1 MNRITTVAFLAAV
14 VASASGCSKKSN
26 KAADVA
32 APEQPAATD
41 TTTSDAVAKDTQP
54 NAADANQAN
63 LNNTV
68 FFEFDSSTLSA
79 DARAKLDENAEW
91 LRQDAKREVTVEGH
105 TDEVGTPEYNLAL
118 GDRRARAAKEYL
130 TNLGIAADR
139 VDVITY
145 GEERPASTEDAQ
157 NRRSVFIATQKGQK
171 NAAVK

>member
-1 MNRITTVAFLAAV
+1 MKRITTVAFLAALA
-14 VASASGCSKKSN
+14 ASSGCSKKSN
-26 KAADVA
+26 KSSDVA
-32 APEQPAATD
+32 APDQPAATD
-41 TTTSDAVAKDTQP
+41 TTTGAPVAKDTQP
-54 NAADANQAN
+54 NAADPNQAN

-68 FFEFDSSTLSA
+68 FFEFDSSSLSA
-79 DARAKLDENAEW
+79 EARAKLDENAEW

-145 GEERPASTEDAQ
+145 GEERPASTDDAQ
-157 NRRSVFIATQKGQK
+157 NRRSVFIATQAPK
-171 NAAVK
+171 NAATK

>member
-1 MNRITTVAFLAAV
+1 MKRITTVAFLAALA
-14 VASASGCSKKSN
+14 ASSGCSKKSN

-41 TTTSDAVAKDTQP
+41 TTSDNAVAKDTQP
-54 NAADANQAN
+54 APADANQAN

-68 FFEFDSSTLSA
+68 FFEFDSSSLSA
-79 DARAKLDENAEW
+79 EARAKLDENAEW
-91 LRQDAKREVTVEGH
+91 LRQDPKREVTVEGH

-145 GEERPASTEDAQ
+145 GEERPASTDDAQ
-157 NRRSVFIATQKGQK
+157 NRRSVFIATQKGPK
-171 NAAVK
+171 NAATK